1 MTDPSISRLNDK
13 CASEWEAHWK
23 CLEMNNQE
31 FMPCRKQE
39 RPLNKCVLDQLN
51 LVKSIPG
58 SPAGKPQI
66 HEKTNPVVSRLQ
78 K

>member
-1 MTDPSISRLNDK
+1 
-13 CASEWEAHWK
+13 
-23 CLEMNNQE
+23 MNNQE
-31 FMPCRKQE
+31 VMPCRKQE